1 MKRILVIDG
10 NSIINRAYYG
20 MRPLT
25 TKSGKST
32 HAVYGMINIISRQL
46 TAIQPDYVAVAFD
59 VKHPTFRHSMYSEYK
74 AGRHTTPEDLL
85 SQFPD
90 AKECLQLM
98 GINVLELPGYE
109 ADDIQGTIAKMAHA
123 FPETESYV
131 LSGDRD
137 LLQLIDDKITVLL
150 ATNSDTKVMKREQ
163 FSEEYGISPDSFVDM
178 KALMGDSSDNIPGV
192 AGIGKKT
199 AATLIQSFGTL
210 EGIYENIDSP
220 EITKGV
226 REKLL
231 KDKDNAFL
239 SRALAKIE
247 TNAPIGKELC
257 ELSRGEMDRPG
268 LYSKFLELELNSLIT
283 KFGLTAADVSEN
295 GGKSAQKDE
304 PKEQAAQE
312 DCSSCEYVKLDPKNA
327 QISQHAPLSVQI
339 MDGKVYI
346 FDGEAGYVYEGE
358 LSHIAHLFE
367 KKEIICY
374 DGKAL
379 WHALRKAGAELNE
392 TKLLDLALYA
402 YVINPGSGI
411 GTPES
416 LVASFTGKNA
426 NSGDPCVIL
435 FPEAEKKMRE
445 KVTLDGLDKIL
456 FDIEIPLLP
465 ILAETEE
472 WGFKI
477 DSASMRE
484 YSKALS
490 LLADDLAERIYMQAG
505 REFNINS
512 PKQLGT
518 LLFEELGLV
527 CPKKKTKTGYSTD
540 AETLEAL
547 RSESPII
554 DDILE
559 YRQVTKLR
567 GTYAEALPEVADEK
581 GRIHTDFKQ
590 ALTAT
595 GRLSSADP
603 NLQNI
608 PIKTKMGR
616 QMRGCFIAEEGYT
629 LVDADYSQIEL
640 RLLAHISDD
649 YTMKEAF
656 AAGEDIHR
664 KTAAAVF
671 GFPEEMVNEEMRK
684 KAKAVNFGIV
694 YGIGGFSLSK
704 DLGISVAEATRYIK
718 NYMLNYPGIEE
729 YLERVV
735 EEAKKNGYTTT
746 VFGRRRYIPEL
757 NAQNGNLRAFGKR
770 VAMNAPIQG
779 TAADIMKM
787 AMINVYKRLK
797 EEKLDA
803 RIVMQVHDELVV
815 ETALPNEARVKEL
828 LREEME
834 GVTKLSVPLT
844 VDVTSGRTWLDQE

>member
-1 MKRILVIDG
+1 
-10 NSIINRAYYG
+10 
-20 MRPLT
+20 
-25 TKSGKST
+25 
-32 HAVYGMINIISRQL
+32 
-46 TAIQPDYVAVAFD
+46 
-59 VKHPTFRHSMYSEYK
+59 
-74 AGRHTTPEDLL
+74 
-85 SQFPD
+85 
-90 AKECLQLM
+90 
-98 GINVLELPGYE
+98 
-109 ADDIQGTIAKMAHA
+109 
-123 FPETESYV
+123 
-131 LSGDRD
+131 
-137 LLQLIDDKITVLL
+137 
-150 ATNSDTKVMKREQ
+150 
-163 FSEEYGISPDSFVDM
+163 
-178 KALMGDSSDNIPGV
+178 
-192 AGIGKKT
+192 
-199 AATLIQSFGTL
+199 
-210 EGIYENIDSP
+210 
-220 EITKGV
+220 
-226 REKLL
+226 
-231 KDKDNAFL
+231 
-239 SRALAKIE
+239 
-247 TNAPIGKELC
+247 
-257 ELSRGEMDRPG
+257 
-268 LYSKFLELELNSLIT
+268 
-283 KFGLTAADVSEN
+283 
-295 GGKSAQKDE
+295 
-304 PKEQAAQE
+304 
-312 DCSSCEYVKLDPKNA
+312 
-327 QISQHAPLSVQI
+327 
-339 MDGKVYI
+339 
-346 FDGEAGYVYEGE
+346 
-358 LSHIAHLFE
+358 
-367 KKEIICY
+367 
-374 DGKAL
+374 
-379 WHALRKAGAELNE
+379 
-392 TKLLDLALYA
+392 
-402 YVINPGSGI
+402 
-411 GTPES
+411 
-416 LVASFTGKNA
+416 
-426 NSGDPCVIL
+426 
-435 FPEAEKKMRE
+435 
-445 KVTLDGLDKIL
+445 
-456 FDIEIPLLP
+456 
-465 ILAETEE
+465 
-472 WGFKI
+472 
-477 DSASMRE
+477 MRE

-735 EEAKKNGYTTT
+735 EEAKKTGYTTT

-757 NAQNGNLRAFGKR
+757 SAQNGNLRAFGKR